1 MRSIAEWRRA
11 GRSGEGHGGVEG
23 PGKGDE
29 VHGRLGRAMERVATS
44 REELKRAREC
54 CRWSG
59 RVGESQCWRGSWI
72 VVESHGVWKRPG

>member
-23 PGKGDE
+23 PGKGEE

-54 CRWSG
+54 CRWLR
-59 RVGESQCWRGSWI
+59 RVGMGLEGLERFRDC
-72 VVESHGVWKRPG
+72 